1 MKKFDILVNEVYTK
15 ILSEAPHAPGLDQT
29 GGNPPPPA
37 PGAAAPA
44 PEPAASAAPAPEE
57 APKPVSSEGLRNLVD
72 LIQRALVISPDSLNA
87 ADKAVFNDR
96 VSIQNAIEKQELLSD
111 IIDRI
116 NPPQSEVE
124 G

>member
-15 ILSEAPHAPGLDQT
+15 ILSEAPPAPGLDQT

-72 LIQRALVISPDSLNA
+72 LIQRALVISPDS
-87 ADKAVFNDR
+87 
-96 VSIQNAIEKQELLSD
+96 IEKQELLSD

>member
-15 ILSEAPHAPGLDQT
+15 ILSEAPPVPGLDQT
-29 GGNPPPPA
+29 GGNPPPPI

-44 PEPAASAAPAPEE
+44 PVPAPAAPAPEE

-72 LIQRALVISPDSLNA
+72 LVQRALVISPDSLDA

-96 VSIQNAIEKQELLSD
+96 VSIQNAIEKQQQLSD

-124 G
+124 N

>member
-15 ILSEAPHAPGLDQT
+15 ILSEAPPVPGLDQT
-29 GGNPPPPA
+29 GGNPPPPI

-44 PEPAASAAPAPEE
+44 PAPAPAAPAPEE

-72 LIQRALVISPDSLNA
+72 LVQRALVISPDSLDA

-96 VSIQNAIEKQELLSD
+96 VSIQNAIEKQQQLSD

-124 G
+124 D